1 MFWLRPALDLE
12 NSTISTRDNPMTLNF
27 AEDSIAEETL
37 VERVPRRR
45 TIASGRVCVTESC
58 TTILS
63 IYNKSPRCYLHDFD
77 RRRP

>member
-1 MFWLRPALDLE
+1 
-12 NSTISTRDNPMTLNF
+12 MTLTF

-45 TIASGRVCVTESC
+45 TIAPGRVCVTESC

-63 IYNKSPRCYLHDFD
+63 TYNKSPRCFLHDFD